1 MSFAFVPSNLGRA
14 VSSRACPPG
23 TGSGAALVRLAP
35 ANPHPLALALAL
47 AVQDDLLHASVPG
60 YLVIQVGYVGL
71 YSLTCM
77 GACFSPAAA
86 PNISL
91 RPFGPDFP
99 GPMKPCSLCC
109 DRVCVCVCWRRAW
122 EHGLGPRQDELWGPG
137 QLPCAAA
144 CCHRSR
150 VEWYGKEWPIPTAA
164 LPCLGRGGKVS
175 SWKVLEGWMTMT
187 DHLGRYMHTT
197 YIALPVAV
205 RSRFQGRRSYYS
217 I

>member
-91 RPFGPDFP
+91 RPFGPDLP

-109 DRVCVCVCWRRAW
+109 DRVCVCAGGEHGSMDRGRGRMNYGDRGNYRVQLRAVTEAGWNGTGRNGPYRRRPCRAW
-122 EHGLGPRQDELWGPG
+122 EE
-137 QLPCAAA
+137 
-144 CCHRSR
+144 
-150 VEWYGKEWPIPTAA
+150 E
-164 LPCLGRGGKVS
+164 GRCRAGRF
-175 SWKVLEGWMTMT
+175 WKVG
-187 DHLGRYMHTT
+187 
-197 YIALPVAV
+197 
-205 RSRFQGRRSYYS
+205 
-217 I
+217 